1 MAARMANTRQCVVFR
16 IEVDYTAAAA
26 AAVCGAADCFEGG
39 GKAVG
44 VAGYGEL
51 LVLEK
56 GADGVVGFVFLV
68 CCFGVGPDLYIRSEM
83 VLES

>member
-1 MAARMANTRQCVVFR
+1 MPDTRQCVVFR
-16 IEVDYTAAAA
+16 IEVDYTTAAAG
-26 AAVCGAADCFEGG
+26 GAADCFEGG

-68 CCFGVGPDLYIRSEM
+68 CCFGVGPDLYIELGM
-83 VLES
+83 AMEY